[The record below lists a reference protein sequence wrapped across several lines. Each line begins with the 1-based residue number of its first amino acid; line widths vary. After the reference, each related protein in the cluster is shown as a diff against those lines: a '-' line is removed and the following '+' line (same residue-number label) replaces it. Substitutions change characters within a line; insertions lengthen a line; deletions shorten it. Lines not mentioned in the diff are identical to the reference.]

1 MSVIID
7 QYSGRSRPSDKRAG
21 GAGGGRVCGHPDPEK
36 RGGGGGGRPHQNF
49 FQPFGPQFGLKT
61 RGVGAGYVQFQKNNF
76 TRSEISQKR
85 IEARYK
91 NVAETRKC

>member
-1 MSVIID
+1 MADPGLQIRGRGAVI
-7 QYSGRSRPSDKRAG
+7 QTLRKEA
-21 GAGGGRVCGHPDPEK
+21 
-36 RGGGGGGRPHQNF
+36 GGGGGGRPNKIF

-91 NVAETRKC
+91 NEAEKRKC

>member
-1 MSVIID
+1 M
-7 QYSGRSRPSDKRAG
+7 A
-21 GAGGGRVCGHPDPEK
+21 DPGLQIRG
-36 RGGGGGGRPHQNF
+36 RGGGGDGYAVIQTLRNEKRGAQTPKFFFSALRASVWSKDKGGR
-49 FQPFGPQFGLKT
+49 GAMLK
-61 RGVGAGYVQFQKNNF
+61 FQKNNF